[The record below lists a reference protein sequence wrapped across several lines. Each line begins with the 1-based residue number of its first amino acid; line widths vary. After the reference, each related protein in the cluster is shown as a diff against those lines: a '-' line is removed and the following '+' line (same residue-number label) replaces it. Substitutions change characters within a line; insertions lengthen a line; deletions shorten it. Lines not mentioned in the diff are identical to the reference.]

1 MTSAAR
7 TKGTKGTKGT
17 RVARPVGRTLLYIT
31 LILVAFISLVPVLVV
46 VSTAL
51 KSNTELSLNPL
62 GAPQHWL
69 FSNFVDAWNQA
80 KIGQYALNS
89 LQVTVPT
96 LLLVLVSST
105 FAGYAFAYLKFAG
118 KRIIFACFLVGL
130 MIPAVSI
137 VTSLS
142 FVEQGLGLYNTLPG
156 LVFAETA
163 LALPLAIFIMRSAFM
178 DLPGEL
184 REAVFVDGGGE
195 FRALTAVM
203 APLTR
208 PALSAVAV
216 LTFLSAWNDYLLP
229 LVLINTES
237 SRTIPLGL
245 AFLKSAYVSNVVL
258 IAAAT
263 TLAAI
268 PSLLIYMLLQRQFID
283 GIAQGSVK

>member
-1 MTSAAR
+1 MSALRAS
-7 TKGTKGTKGT
+7 GTDS
-17 RVARPVGRTLLYIT
+17 RRRHRRSPVGRTALYVA
-31 LILVAFISLVPVLVV
+31 LILVAFVSVAPVVVV

-62 GAPQHWL
+62 GVPRHWL

-80 KIGQYALNS
+80 RIGQYALNS
-89 LQVTVPT
+89 LGVTVPT
-96 LLLVLVSST
+96 LVLVLFCASL
-105 FAGYAFAYLKFAG
+105 AGYAFAFMRFAG
-118 KRIIFACFLVGL
+118 SRIIFACFLVGL

-142 FVEQGLGLYNTLPG
+142 FVEQGMGLYNTLPG

-163 LALPLAIFIMRSAFM
+163 IALPLAIFIMRSAFK

-184 REAVFVDGGGE
+184 REAVFIDGGGE
-195 FRALTAVM
+195 LRALASIMV
-203 APLTR
+203 PLAR

-216 LTFLSAWNDYLLP
+216 LTFLATWNDYLLP

-237 SRTIPLGL
+237 LRTIPLGL